1 MTKTQD
7 LNNRF
12 DYHKPDDAKAV
23 LHQDIRDGSK
33 ALAQDIDAFVPD
45 GREKALA
52 LTKLEEAMFWANAGI
67 ARN

>member
-7 LNNRF
+7 LDNRF
-12 DYHKPDDAKAV
+12 AYHSPDAAKV
-23 LHQDIRDGSK
+23 ILHEEARAAAYELAKFIDIY
-33 ALAQDIDAFVPD
+33 VPD

-52 LTKLEEAMFWANAGI
+52 MTKVEEAMMWANAGI